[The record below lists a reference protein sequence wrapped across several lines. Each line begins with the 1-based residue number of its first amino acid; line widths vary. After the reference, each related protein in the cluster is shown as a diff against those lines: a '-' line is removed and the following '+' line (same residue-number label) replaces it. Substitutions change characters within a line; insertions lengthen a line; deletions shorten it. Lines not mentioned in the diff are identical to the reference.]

1 MYTKRIHGYRIV
13 EKRLSPINKWQLL
26 REVGKDTLSAAAQL
40 KLEWIIFYH
49 TVGRRNARQTAYH
62 FGINPKTFHKWKG
75 RFQEKNL
82 LTLEEHSRAPV
93 KTRTRDISLLQRR
106 QIRELRK
113 KHLRWG
119 KMKLQKRYEQLY
131 GEYLSSWKFQ
141 VVMQEEHLYFDKAKI
156 KKQRSK
162 RKQAQRDPKRRI
174 TAFVNEHK
182 VHHLWHVDTVLLTH
196 PDGGYR
202 YLLTAID
209 DVSKLAYAR
218 LYPTHSSHQAAD
230 FLKRLHYLTE
240 GEIINLHH
248 DNGSEFEKDFKQACH
263 ELSLPQWYSRVRTP
277 KDNSVLERFNRTIQE
292 EFVEM
297 AYNGV
302 EDLRAFNEE
311 LTEWLV
317 EYNSIRP
324 HQALDYLTP
333 LEYIDTYFN
342 AKVLPMSS
350 SSTYLYSRNECPPL
364 GFIEVLRENFLR
376 CFKVET
382 LFGSVI

>member
-13 EKRLSPINKWQLL
+13 EKPMPQVNKWQLYRGL
-26 REVGKDTLSAAAQL
+26 GKDTLTPLAQL

-49 TVGRRNARQTAYH
+49 TIGEKNTIKTAKH
-62 FGINPKTFHKWKG
+62 FGINPKTLHKWKG

-82 LTLEEHSRAPV
+82 TTLKEQSRAPI
-93 KTRTRDISLLQRR
+93 KTRTRDISHLHHL

-119 KMKLQKRYEQLY
+119 KMKLQKCYKQIY
-131 GEYLSSWKFQ
+131 GEYLSSCKFQ
-141 VVMQEEHLYFDKAKI
+141 IVIEEEHLYFDKAKAR
-156 KKQRSK
+156 KQNKK
-162 RKQAQRDPKRRI
+162 RKQARINPKKRI
-174 TAFVNEHK
+174 TTFVKEHK
-182 VHHLWHVDTVLLTH
+182 VHHLWHVDTVLITQST
-196 PDGGYR
+196 GGYR

-209 DVSKLAYAR
+209 NVSKLAYAR
-218 LYPTHSSHQAAD
+218 LYSTHSSKQAAD

-248 DNGSEFEKDFKQACH
+248 DNGTEFKKHFKQACI
-263 ELSLPQWYSRVRTP
+263 ELSIPQWYSRVRTP
-277 KDNSVLERFNRTIQE
+277 RDNAVLERFNRTIQE
-292 EFVEM
+292 EFVDM

-302 EDLRAFNEE
+302 EDINAFNQEP
-311 LTEWLV
+311 TDWLV

-342 AKVLPMSS
+342 TKVLPMSS
-350 SSTYLYSRNECPPL
+350 SHTQITNYQR
-364 GFIEVLRENFLR
+364 
-376 CFKVET
+376 
-382 LFGSVI
+382 